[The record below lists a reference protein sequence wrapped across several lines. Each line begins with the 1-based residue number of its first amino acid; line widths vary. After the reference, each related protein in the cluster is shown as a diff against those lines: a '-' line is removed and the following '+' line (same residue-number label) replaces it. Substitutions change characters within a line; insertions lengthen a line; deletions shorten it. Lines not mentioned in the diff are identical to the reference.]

1 VKNAVPEG
9 EILLGN
15 GAIARGL
22 VEAGV
27 HLVASYPG
35 TPSSEI
41 VPEVVRFVKM
51 HGLVTYVE
59 WSANEK
65 VALDNAYA
73 ASLTGKRAAVVMKQ
87 VGLNVAS
94 DSLMSAAYTGI
105 VGGMV
110 IISCDDPGPHSSQTE
125 QDSRLFAH
133 FAKVPVFD
141 PSSPEE
147 ARRMIA
153 DAFILSEDAGIPVLV
168 RPAIR
173 VCHARQYIHFEEPA
187 RLDRPAAFEKDPARW
202 AATPRYRY
210 VLHKQLHATFA
221 RIAGEHQA
229 WHKYDHHNLEKGKRY
244 PFGIIAGGVP
254 YATVADI
261 LAEAGLEQ
269 SVPVLKLGLPYPF
282 PRELA
287 DEFLANVDC
296 ALVLEETDQVIEMFL
311 KNLPS
316 VWGRYTGHVPRAG
329 ELVPEVV
336 YDLLSRALADAGL
349 DPLPP
354 NDTAGIREAV
364 DKLEL
369 PFRKP
374 TLCPGCGHRPAFYAI
389 RKAFP
394 RAIFT
399 SDIGCYTLGVNLK
412 AVDTCLDMGAAIT
425 MASGFHQAYRQDGK
439 ARPIIATMGDSTF
452 YHAGMVGLT
461 SAVYNDARFV
471 LVILDN
477 QTTAM
482 TGMQPTPG
490 LGIRADGSKG
500 RKVPLEGAVRGCGAT
515 WIRTCDPYDVPG
527 MISLV
532 KKAWDA
538 CSAED
543 GSVSVIIA
551 RHPCIVGYRNLEQ
564 PRIPVTVL
572 AEECNGCRVC
582 ITQFEC
588 PALQYDEESNKV
600 VINKRLCFECG
611 VCVHVCPF
619 DALVEAD
626 REEPL

>member
-1 VKNAVPEG
+1 MGNRVPDG

-15 GAIARGL
+15 GGIARGL
-22 VEAGV
+22 IEAGV
-27 HLVASYPG
+27 HVVTSYPG

-41 VPEVVRFVKM
+41 VPELVRFVKM
-51 HGLVTYVE
+51 HGLNTYVE

-65 VALDNAYA
+65 VAFDNAYA
-73 ASLTGKRAAVVMKQ
+73 ASLTGKRSAVVMKQ

-153 DAFILSEDAGIPVLV
+153 DAFNLSEDARIPVLV

-173 VCHARQYIHFEEPA
+173 VCHARQFIAYEEPTL
-187 RLDRPAAFEKDPARW
+187 LDRPANFKKDPTRW
-202 AATPRYRY
+202 AATPRHRY
-210 VLHKQLHATFA
+210 KLHKELHATFA
-221 RIAGEHQA
+221 RIAGEHEA
-229 WHKYDHHNLEKGKRY
+229 WHKYDYHNAEQGKHY
-244 PFGIIAGGVP
+244 PFGVIAGGVP
-254 YATVADI
+254 YATVVDI
-261 LAEAGLEQ
+261 LAAAGLKE
-269 SVPVLKLGLPYPF
+269 SVPVMKLGLPYPF
-282 PRELA
+282 PRRLA
-287 DEFLANVDC
+287 NEFLAQVDC
-296 ALVLEETDQVIEMFL
+296 ALVVEETDQVIEMFL

-316 VWGRYTGHVPRAG
+316 VLGRYTGHVPRAG
-329 ELVPEVV
+329 ELVPEVL
-336 YDLLSRALADAGL
+336 YDVLSRAMTDAGL
-349 DPLPP
+349 DPLPAT
-354 NDTAGIREAV
+354 DTSAV
-364 DKLEL
+364 QQAVEKLDL
-369 PFRKP
+369 PVRKP
-374 TLCPGCGHRPAFYAI
+374 TLCPGCGHRPSFYAI

-425 MASGFHQAYRQDGK
+425 MASGFHQAYKQDGMTQ
-439 ARPIIATMGDSTF
+439 PIIATMGDSTF

-471 LVILDN
+471 LVLLDN
-477 QTTAM
+477 EITAM

-490 LGIRADGSKG
+490 LGIRADGSSG
-500 RKVPLEGAVRGCGAT
+500 RKIPLEDAVRGCGVT
-515 WIRTCDPYDVPG
+515 WVRSHDPYDVPG
-527 MISLV
+527 LISLV
-532 KKAWDA
+532 REAWEA
-538 CSAED
+538 CQAED
-543 GSVSVIIA
+543 GSVSTIIA
-551 RHPCIVGYRNLEQ
+551 RHPCVLGSRNLCQ
-564 PRIPVTVL
+564 KSIPMVVTD
-572 AEECNGCRVC
+572 ACNGCRVC

-588 PALQYDEESNKV
+588 PALEYDDDLDV
-600 VINKRLCFECG
+600 VHINQRLCRECG
-611 VCVHVCPF
+611 VCLHVCPF
-619 DALVEAD
+619 EAIVEAD
-626 REEPL
+626 VEGTL

>member
-1 VKNAVPEG
+1 MDNVLPEG
-9 EILLGN
+9 EVLLGN

-27 HLVASYPG
+27 HFVASYPG

-41 VPEVVRFVKM
+41 IPEVVRFVKM
-51 HGLVTYVE
+51 HELNTHVE

-65 VALDNAYA
+65 VAFDNAYA

-87 VGLNVAS
+87 VGLNVAA

-141 PSSPEE
+141 PTSPGE
-147 ARRMIA
+147 ARHMIA
-153 DAFILSEDAGIPVLV
+153 DAFKLSEDARIPVLV

-173 VCHARQYIHFEEPA
+173 VCHARQHIVYQEPA
-187 RLDRPAAFEKDPARW
+187 RLDRPAKFVKDPTRW

-210 VLHKQLHATFA
+210 VLHKELHATFA
-221 RIAGEHQA
+221 RIAGEHEA
-229 WHKYDHHNLEKGKRY
+229 WHKYDHHNLEEGKRY
-244 PFGIIAGGVP
+244 PLGIIAGGVP
-254 YATVADI
+254 YGTVVDI
-261 LAEAGLEQ
+261 LSATGLAD
-269 SVPVLKLGLPYPF
+269 SVPVLKMGLPYPF
-282 PRELA
+282 PRRLA
-287 DEFLANVDC
+287 NEFLAQVDC
-296 ALVLEETDQVIEMFL
+296 ALVVEETDQVIEMFL

-336 YDLLSRALADAGL
+336 YDVLSRALAEAGFDA
-349 DPLPP
+349 LPAT
-354 NDTAGIREAV
+354 DTTNVQKAV
-364 DKLEL
+364 AELEL
-369 PFRKP
+369 PVRKP
-374 TLCPGCGHRPAFYAI
+374 TLCPGCGHRPAFYSI

-425 MASGFHQAYRQDGK
+425 MASGFHHAYKQDGK
-439 ARPIIATMGDSTF
+439 AQPIIATMGDSTF
-452 YHAGMVGLT
+452 YHAGMVGLS

-471 LVILDN
+471 LVLLDN
-477 QTTAM
+477 ETTAM

-490 LGIRADGSKG
+490 LGVRADGSSG
-500 RKVPLEGAVRGCGAT
+500 RKIPLEDSVKGCGVT
-515 WIRTCDPYDVPG
+515 WIKSHDPYDVPG
-527 MISLV
+527 LISLV
-532 KKAWDA
+532 KEAWEA
-538 CSAED
+538 CQAED

-551 RHPCIVGYRNLEQ
+551 RHPCIVGYRNLDQ
-564 PRIPVTVL
+564 KRVPMTITDD
-572 AEECNGCRVC
+572 CNGCQVC

-588 PALQYDEESNKV
+588 PAFEYDEDRNAVS
-600 VINKRLCFECG
+600 INQRLCFDCG
-611 VCVHVCPF
+611 VCVYVCPF
-619 DALVEAD
+619 EAIVEAD
-626 REEPL
+626 REEPA